1 MQNLKCEN
9 EFDPD
14 NEPVG
19 ETHFYMNCFTQRL
32 ILKQRKSQPRNS
44 LFVQF

>member
-19 ETHFYMNCFTQRL
+19 ETHFYMNCFTQTHFETEE
-32 ILKQRKSQPRNS
+32 KPTQK
-44 LFVQF
+44 